1 MDKIWVKILYQ
12 NSKYQDSG
20 IRGVAR
26 CHCSAQTRTSPQAT
40 AIGAKSGSI
49 ESRNLPREW
58 YTSAGIKCIGSC
70 HIQPSSCLL
79 PCPISNW
86 FQGWLRGATFVT
98 SNMSTNGLKFFFF
111 GEQRSRWRMVQRVG
125 FLPENENKSVW
136 AKARLGH
143 WTPRCRNNANWQ
155 RQVNASASYSNLA
168 TDSRVSFILPPRSA
182 KEWLPGCV
190 ISNPTNRGNQEA
202 RFTQPRIHFLAERSG
217 TYSAARAQYR
227 SSRLQW
233 HPLAMGKVSL

>member
-136 AKARLGH
+136 AKARFLDIGRRAVEITQIGSDRWMRVRATRTWQRIVGYLSYYHLGRLKNGSQVA
-143 WTPRCRNNANWQ
+143 WYQTPRTEGTRRRDSHNLGFTFWPSGQEHIRQPERNT
-155 RQVNASASYSNLA
+155 V
-168 TDSRVSFILPPRSA
+168 PR
-182 KEWLPGCV
+182 L
-190 ISNPTNRGNQEA
+190 
-202 RFTQPRIHFLAERSG
+202 
-217 TYSAARAQYR
+217 
-227 SSRLQW
+227 
-233 HPLAMGKVSL
+233 